1 MLKKPKLS
9 LLGLHFR
16 IEKILTM
23 SQCKSLKERWT
34 INLTTDNMEEEDLA
48 NRNRLVPKKRLLQSF
63 NHFVAEEEDNPS
75 VGKKNKIK
83 FFKYYYYFL
92 A

>member
-1 MLKKPKLS
+1 
-9 LLGLHFR
+9 
-16 IEKILTM
+16 M

-75 VGKKNKIK
+75 VGKKKR
-83 FFKYYYYFL
+83 
-92 A
+92 

>member
-1 MLKKPKLS
+1 
-9 LLGLHFR
+9 
-16 IEKILTM
+16 M

-75 VGKKNKIK
+75 VGKKKKYNILQIILLFFGIELITETLNVSIK
-83 FFKYYYYFL
+83 
-92 A
+92 

>member
-1 MLKKPKLS
+1 MMILIILV
-9 LLGLHFR
+9 LHFR

-75 VGKKNKIK
+75 VGKKSIT